1 VKGLYPI
8 IDVETLV
15 ARGIDPLLFAER
27 VLVAEPPILQL
38 RSKSGSAR
46 ATLELLRKLVPRC
59 RAAKTLLFANDRPD
73 LAVLAGADGVHLG
86 QDDLPPEAARRFAP
100 QLGLGLSTHNF
111 DELDRALAHQP
122 TYVAFGPVFSTGSK
136 HNPEPVV
143 GLEALAE
150 ASRRARAR
158 GIPLVAIGGIDYERA
173 REVARHAELGAVIA
187 ALAGLELAQVPGRAS
202 ELNAIFGAESRL
214 SPRAS

>member
-1 VKGLYPI
+1 MKGLYPI

-27 VLVAEPPILQL
+27 VLVAEPPLLQL
-38 RSKSGSAR
+38 RSKSSSAR
-46 ATLELLRKLVPRC
+46 AILELLRQLVPRC

-100 QLGLGLSTHNF
+100 QLGLGLSTHSF
-111 DELDRALAHQP
+111 DELDRALAHHP

-136 HNPEPVV
+136 RNPEPVV
-143 GLEALAE
+143 GVEALAE
-150 ASRRARAR
+150 ASRRARAH
-158 GIPLVAIGGIDYERA
+158 GTPLVAIGGIDYERA
-173 REVARHAELGAVIA
+173 QEVARYADLGAVIA
-187 ALAGLELAQVPGRAS
+187 ALTSLELARVPARAS
-202 ELNAIFGAESRL
+202 ELNAIFGGENRL
-214 SPRAS
+214 SPHAS